1 MLLAVVLFGLVTVG
15 FVVPCLIDVAVT
27 PPGEL
32 RRLTKPAW
40 VLLIVFFS
48 AFGAAAWLAVG
59 RPDQR
64 RRMIPRHLEDAQ
76 FFGPLDALRRH
87 PAGRGMDTG
96 IGGPPLTRRARRSPA
111 RWAPTTTLSSW
122 RNSRAGSS
130 AAARPATTPD
140 PRGTATGQLCPKSE
154 SDHAG

>member
-40 VLLIVFFS
+40 MLLIVFFS
-48 AFGAAAWLAVG
+48 AFGAAAWLVAG
-59 RPDQR
+59 RPDR
-64 RRMIPRHLEDAQ
+64 RGRLVPPYLDDAPY
-76 FFGPLDALRRH
+76 FGPQDALRRH

-96 IGGPPLTRRARRSPA
+96 FGGPSSRAVHPAGSVSARPLGPDDDPEFLEELARRID
-111 RWAPTTTLSSW
+111 RG
-122 RNSRAGSS
+122 REAG
-130 AAARPATTPD
+130 A
-140 PRGTATGQLCPKSE
+140 
-154 SDHAG
+154 